1 MIIKLL
7 VDIVLILLTGV
18 LTIFSLGSAIQIQ
31 SILEDD
37 TKVSHKSRSSGII
50 LAYVHLFLAFLC
62 GLSCLINFYFLV
74 IDLSKLVC

>member
-7 VDIVLILLTGV
+7 IDIVLILFTGL
-18 LTIFSLGSAIQIQ
+18 LTIFSLGSSFQIQ

-37 TKVSHKSRSSGII
+37 TKISHKSRSGGIR
-50 LAYVHLFLAFLC
+50 LAYVHLFLAFFC
-62 GLSCLINFYFLV
+62 GLTCLVNFCILV